1 MQARDREPL
10 RCIPGSAS
18 PSHASSMPELPNILP
33 GPLSCG
39 SIVTTAATSPST
51 CVPESPGTEDGGAT
65 ALPASS
71 SSSVSPS
78 TPPEEK
84 PSPPPP
90 APGPSHHEP
99 VTPSSRRVRFQG
111 DDLVDEP
118 STSAGTS
125 RMRGR
130 RSPPSPCNSGRR
142 HHNVPRSRSLQSD
155 DMPGC
160 SSWGRFMMKLIF
172 FSRYNVSISF

>member
-10 RCIPGSAS
+10 RCIPNSSS
-18 PSHASSMPELPNILP
+18 PSHASSMPELPNLLP
-33 GPLSCG
+33 CSSNNSQSGGL
-39 SIVTTAATSPST
+39 TTAATSPST
-51 CVPESPGTEDGGAT
+51 CVPDSPATDGEGAM
-65 ALPASS
+65 ALPMSS

-78 TPPEEK
+78 TPPEDK

-118 STSAGTS
+118 STSSGYT
-125 RMRGR
+125 RNHGR
-130 RSPPSPCNSGRR
+130 RSPVSPCLPRR
-142 HHNVPRSRSLQSD
+142 PQHHHQHVPRSRSLQSD
-155 DMPGC
+155 EMPGC
-160 SSWGRFMMKLIF
+160 STWSE
-172 FSRYNVSISF
+172 Y